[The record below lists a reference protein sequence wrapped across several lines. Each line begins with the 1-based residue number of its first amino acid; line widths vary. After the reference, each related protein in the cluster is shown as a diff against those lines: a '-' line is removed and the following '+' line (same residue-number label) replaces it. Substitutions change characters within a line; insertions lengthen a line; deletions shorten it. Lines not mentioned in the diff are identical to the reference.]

1 MVITRKLKCLPSR
14 PWVIQSTGSESNSE
28 IEILLLPSPL
38 YSNSISESGA
48 KGPGE
53 NVGQMEIIEKTDDG
67 GWDCINCSIWCLTSV
82 AEQPRCHNICLS
94 QPEPDIHFSFKQ
106 TKRQKFQKLGI
117 QKEDICMGGCMVMVK
132 NRICCLITLASPSPS
147 PSTNTTSVFPLQ
159 LPELHKKHQSN
170 DAFQQ

>member
-1 MVITRKLKCLPSR
+1 MYINIQNINRIAYFYQWLLTDIRYCHPSHKLQQLANHMKAFIHHFVFTRHH
-14 PWVIQSTGSESNSE
+14 
-28 IEILLLPSPL
+28 
-38 YSNSISESGA
+38 
-48 KGPGE
+48 
-53 NVGQMEIIEKTDDG
+53 
-67 GWDCINCSIWCLTSV
+67 CINCSNWCLTSV

-159 LPELHKKHQSN
+159 LPELHKKHQFN
-170 DAFQQ
+170 DAF